1 MKLNFR
7 LDLNTI
13 VLLLLIVVF
22 STILYYNFKRDRIIE
37 VNTETFEYNK
47 AEYTSKNTTLTL
59 YKNKQKVYSAAWS
72 EYTRQ
77 KDILSKLRGEYQSL
91 VSTINA
97 NNSAAIARLF
107 PNTNDVKYKVTE
119 QFGLLD
125 IKIGELNT
133 IQSIYADINNLESIV
148 RTSTQATFDLNN
160 TKITNKISE
169 IIKSIAALKN
179 TILTS
184 LNFTITSIV
193 AGDGNTTITIGSAT
207 DATATRYN
215 IKAMDPVGKAIDGT
229 QPIVS
234 PYLFSGLTNNVR
246 YTFRVTADYGKLS
259 DGTLLTSVVNFPF
272 SVTPR
277 AKPSFTV
284 TMGTS
289 SATVNIVPTPGN
301 KMYTISV
308 TSSTGVTKT
317 FPVNATTNTSIP
329 DLENGAL
336 YAFKVIAD
344 YGNSTLLESDTKTG
358 TPRAPPTLSIT
369 EDNSKA
375 ILTITAPIA
384 TDKHTKYIISA
395 TPAGVAEKTVL
406 DISSPITFTGLANG
420 TPYTFSV
427 VAVYSDGTKSSPATI
442 QVTPK
447 VRPAAGIIATSG
459 NASAII
465 TIVPP
470 TTDLPSSI
478 MNYLVTSSPPS
489 NPPTKTI
496 GASDRTTTI
505 SGLNNGTSYKF
516 SVVVKY
522 ADGTSSVSKESSSV
536 TPTLPAPTV
545 ATRATLPVPTVATRA
560 PTATLPAP
568 PVATRATTA
577 TLPAPPVA
585 TRATLPAPPVATRA
599 TLPAP
604 PVATRAPTATLPA
617 STVATTTTLPAPT
630 AATTATLP
638 APTVTITATAG
649 SNKATINIAR
659 SSSTTTR
666 TISKYEITS
675 IPYITPIIVSTV
687 PVPVNYSRDI
697 TGLTKRKKYKFTVK
711 AFYSGGTVSAISNEI
726 TVK

>member
-22 STILYYNFKRDRIIE
+22 SAILYYNFKRDRIVE
-37 VNTETFEYNK
+37 GNTSAFEANK
-47 AEYTSKNTTLTL
+47 ADYTSKNTTLSL
-59 YKNKQKVYSAAWS
+59 YQNNQIEYITAWS
-72 EYTRQ
+72 GYTTQ
-77 KDILSKLRGEYQSL
+77 KGILNKLKGEYKSL
-91 VSTINA
+91 ASTVDA

-107 PNTNDVKYKVTE
+107 PNTNDIKYKVDELTNI
-119 QFGLLD
+119 FD
-125 IKIGELNT
+125 NKIHKLND
-133 IQSIYADINNLESIV
+133 IQSSIYKEITNFTAISQ
-148 RTSTQATFDLNN
+148 TSTQSIFNRNN

-169 IIKSIAALKN
+169 IIKSIADLKN

-193 AGDGNTTITIGSAT
+193 AGDGNATITIGSAT
-207 DATATRYN
+207 DAIANSYS
-215 IKAMDPVGKAIDGT
+215 IKATDQVGRTIDGT

-277 AKPSFTV
+277 AKPSFAV

-384 TDKHTKYIISA
+384 TDKPTKYIISA

-459 NASAII
+459 NKTVTI

-470 TTDLPSSI
+470 MTNLPSSI
-478 MNYLVTSSPPS
+478 MNYLVTSRPPS
-489 NPPTKTI
+489 TTKTI

-560 PTATLPAP
+560 PT
-568 PVATRATTA
+568 
-577 TLPAPPVA
+577 
-585 TRATLPAPPVATRA
+585 ATLPAPPVATRA

>member
-22 STILYYNFKRDRIIE
+22 SAILYYNFKRDRIVE
-37 VNTETFEYNK
+37 GNTETFEASK

-59 YKNKQKVYSAAWS
+59 YKNNQTGYIAAWS
-72 EYTRQ
+72 EYTTQ
-77 KDILSKLRGEYQSL
+77 KGILSKLKGEYQSL
-91 VSTINA
+91 ASTVDT

-107 PNTNDVKYKVTE
+107 PNTNDIKYKVDELTNI
-119 QFGLLD
+119 FD
-125 IKIGELNT
+125 NKIHKLND
-133 IQSIYADINNLESIV
+133 IQSSIYKEITNFTAISQ
-148 RTSTQATFDLNN
+148 TSTQSIFNRNN

-169 IIKSIAALKN
+169 IIKSIADLKN

-193 AGDGNTTITIGSAT
+193 AGDGNATITIGSAT
-207 DATATRYN
+207 DAIANSYS
-215 IKAMDPVGKAIDGT
+215 IKATDQVGRTIDGT

-384 TDKHTKYIISA
+384 TDKPTKYIISA

-478 MNYLVTSSPPS
+478 MNYLVTSRPPS
-489 NPPTKTI
+489 TTKTI

-545 ATRATLPVPTVATRA
+545 ATRATLTAPTVATRAPTATLPVPTVATRA

-568 PVATRATTA
+568 
-577 TLPAPPVA
+577 
-585 TRATLPAPPVATRA
+585 
-599 TLPAP
+599 
-604 PVATRAPTATLPA
+604 
-617 STVATTTTLPAPT
+617 TVATTTTLPVPT
-630 AATTATLP
+630 VATTTTLP

>member
-22 STILYYNFKRDRIIE
+22 SAILYYNFKRDRIVE
-37 VNTETFEYNK
+37 GNTSAFEANK
-47 AEYTSKNTTLTL
+47 ADYTSKNTTLSL
-59 YKNKQKVYSAAWS
+59 YQNNQIEYIAAWS
-72 EYTRQ
+72 GYTTQ
-77 KDILSKLRGEYQSL
+77 KGILNKLKGEYKSL
-91 VSTINA
+91 ASTVDA

-133 IQSIYADINNLESIV
+133 IHSIYADINTNFTAISQ
-148 RTSTQATFDLNN
+148 TSTQSIFNRNN

-496 GASDRTTTI
+496 GASDRMTTI
-505 SGLNNGTSYKF
+505 SGLTNGTPYTF
-516 SVVVKY
+516 NVVVKY

-545 ATRATLPVPTVATRA
+545 ATTTTLPVPTVAT
-560 PTATLPAP
+560 
-568 PVATRATTA
+568 TT
-577 TLPAPPVA
+577 
-585 TRATLPAPPVATRA
+585 
-599 TLPAP
+599 
-604 PVATRAPTATLPA
+604 
-617 STVATTTTLPAPT
+617 
-630 AATTATLP
+630 TLP

>member
-1 MKLNFR
+1 MKLNLR

-37 VNTETFEYNK
+37 GNTGTFEANK

-59 YKNKQKVYSAAWS
+59 YKNTQSVYNAAWS

-77 KDILSKLRGEYQSL
+77 KGILSKLKGEYQSL
-91 VSTINA
+91 VSTVNA

-107 PNTNDVKYKVTE
+107 PNTNDIKYKVDELTNI
-119 QFGLLD
+119 FD
-125 IKIGELNT
+125 NKIGELNT
-133 IQSIYADINNLESIV
+133 IHSSIYADITNFNAISQ
-148 RTSTQATFDLNN
+148 TSTQNIFNRNN

-169 IIKSIAALKN
+169 IIKSIADLKK
-179 TILTS
+179 TILAS

-193 AGDGNTTITIGSAT
+193 AGDGNVTITIGSAT

-215 IKAMDPVGKAIDGT
+215 IKATDTSGKTIDGT
-229 QPIVS
+229 PPIVS
-234 PYLFSGLTNNVR
+234 PYVFNGLTNDIP

-259 DGTLLTSVVNFPF
+259 DGTPLTATVTSTA
-272 SVTPR
+272 VTPR

-317 FPVNATTNTSIP
+317 LPVNATTNTSIP
-329 DLENGAL
+329 DLENDTL

-358 TPRAPPTLSIT
+358 TPRAPPTLSIKGG
-369 EDNSKA
+369 DSLA
-375 ILTITAPIA
+375 MLTITAPNT
-384 TDKHTKYIISA
+384 TDKPTKYIISA

-406 DISSPITFTGLANG
+406 DISSPIPFTGLANG
-420 TPYTFSV
+420 KTYKFSV

-447 VRPAAGIIATSG
+447 VRPSAGIIATSG
-459 NASAII
+459 NKTVTI

-470 TTDLPSSI
+470 KTNLPSSI
-478 MNYLVTSSPPS
+478 MNYLVTSRPPS
-489 NPPTKTI
+489 TTKTI

-505 SGLNNGTSYKF
+505 SGLTNGTSYKF

-545 ATRATLPVPTVATRA
+545 ATRATLPAPTVATR
-560 PTATLPAP
+560 ATLPAP
-568 PVATRATTA
+568 PVATRATLPAPPVATTA
-577 TLPAPPVA
+577 TLTAPTVATTAPTVAIPAPPVA

-604 PVATRAPTATLPA
+604 
-617 STVATTTTLPAPT
+617 TVATTAPT
-630 AATTATLP
+630 VATT

-687 PVPVNYSRDI
+687 PVNYSRDI
-697 TGLTKRKKYKFTVK
+697 TGLTKMKKYKFTVK

>member
-37 VNTETFEYNK
+37 GNTETFEANK

-107 PNTNDVKYKVTE
+107 PNTNDIKYKVDELTNT
-119 QFGLLD
+119 FD
-125 IKIGELNT
+125 NKIGELNT
-133 IQSIYADINNLESIV
+133 IHSSIYADITNFTAISQ
-148 RTSTQATFDLNN
+148 TSTQSIFNRNN

-496 GASDRTTTI
+496 GASDRMTTI
-505 SGLNNGTSYKF
+505 SGLTNGTPYTF
-516 SVVVKY
+516 NVVVKY

-545 ATRATLPVPTVATRA
+545 ATTTTLPVPTVAT
-560 PTATLPAP
+560 
-568 PVATRATTA
+568 TT
-577 TLPAPPVA
+577 
-585 TRATLPAPPVATRA
+585 
-599 TLPAP
+599 
-604 PVATRAPTATLPA
+604 
-617 STVATTTTLPAPT
+617 
-630 AATTATLP
+630 TLP